1 MAQPGQQLEVDGRL
15 VKVTN
20 LDKVLYPETGTTK
33 GEVIAYYQAIAPV
46 FLPHARRRPAT
57 RKRWPNGVG
66 TPQHPQRPF
75 FHKNLDPKSTP
86 DWVHTFTIAHS
97 EGDNTYPLIDDAA
110 TLVWLAQLA
119 ALELHVPQWTV
130 RDDRAQPPNR
140 LVLDLDPG
148 EGAGLE
154 HCVEV
159 AQLLREVLDGVG
171 FASVPVTSGSKGI
184 HLYAA
189 LDGSMSSQEASGW
202 ARELAR
208 SLEAMHPKLVVSD
221 MKKTLRAGKVLLDWS
236 QNNAA
241 KTTIA
246 PYSLR
251 GRAHPTV
258 ACPRGWDELDAG
270 LRQLDFHEV
279 LERIDGLGD
288 PMAALDRSSVELV
301 ETTAEVVSTGSTGG
315 VSTGSTGESGADR
328 LSTYRSM
335 RDAGRT
341 PEPVPV
347 ASPRPRD
354 GGNSFVIQEHHA
366 RRLHYDFRLEHDG
379 VLVSWAVPK
388 GPPTDPAEN
397 HLAVQTED
405 HPLEYG
411 SFEGEIPRG
420 EYGGGQVRI
429 WDAGTFELE
438 KWRDGKEVIATLTGR
453 PDGGLGGVAR
463 RFALLHTRMG
473 GEEKNWLIHLM
484 APRTDGEAT
493 TGAVDNSLVELV
505 ETMTEGVSTSSTNG
519 DPTNGGLT
527 GGGGVS
533 TSSTGGGSTGEGS
546 GSGVS
551 TGSTS
556 EGAGPAA
563 DLPVLAPMLATPG
576 TRADVQGDGWVFE
589 VKWDGYRAVA
599 SVTGGAATLTSRRG
613 LDLTGEFPELAELG
627 TLLAGHE
634 AVVDGEVVL
643 LDDAGRSSFERLQ
656 NRSQHRGEARYLAF
670 DLLHLDGR
678 SLLRQPYTERRRRLA
693 ELLGDGTS
701 RIQLSTQ
708 LGTDADEALAITAEL
723 GLEGVVAKRADSV
736 YQPGRRAHTW
746 VKIKH
751 ILTQQVVIIG
761 WLPGEN
767 ARSRTFGAL
776 LMAVPAAGQLSYV
789 GRVGSGF
796 SDKDL
801 ADTKLVL
808 SEIEVPS
815 PAVADIPAV
824 DAKNAHWVEPVLVGE
839 VSYGVWTQAGR
850 LRMPVW
856 RGWRPDKTPEDI
868 TLPDD

>member
-1 MAQPGQQLEVDGRL
+1 MSQPVQHIEVDGRL

-33 GEVIAYYQAIAPV
+33 GEVIAYYQAVAPV
-46 FLPHARRRPAT
+46 FVPHARRRPAT

-66 TPQHPQRPF
+66 TPEHPQRPF
-75 FHKNLDPKSTP
+75 FHKNQDAKSTP

-130 RDDRAQPPNR
+130 AGERPQPPNR

-159 AQLLREVLDGVG
+159 AHLLREVLDGVG

-189 LDGSMSSQEASGW
+189 LDGSMSSPEASDW

-208 SLEAMHPKLVVSD
+208 SLEAMHPNLVVSD
-221 MKKTLRAGKVLLDWS
+221 MKKTLREGKVLLDWS

-258 ACPRGWDELDAG
+258 AAPRNWDELDSG
-270 LRQLDFHEV
+270 LRQLEFTEV
-279 LERIDGLGD
+279 LDRIASIGD
-288 PMAALDRSSVELV
+288 PMAALN
-301 ETTAEVVSTGSTGG
+301 G
-315 VSTGSTGESGADR
+315 VDR
-328 LSTYRSM
+328 LTTYRSM
-335 RDAGRT
+335 RDADRT
-341 PEPVPV
+341 PEPVPQ

-354 GGNSFVIQEHHA
+354 DGNSFVIQEHHA
-366 RRLHYDFRLEHDG
+366 RRLHYDFRLERDG
-379 VLVSWAVPK
+379 VLVSWAIPK
-388 GPPTDPAEN
+388 GPPTDPSVN

-411 SFEGEIPRG
+411 SFEGDIPRG
-420 EYGGGQVRI
+420 EYGGGHVRI
-429 WDAGTFELE
+429 WDAGTFEPE

-453 PDGGLGGVAR
+453 PDGGLGGVPR

-473 GEEKNWLIHLM
+473 GDDKNWLIHLM
-484 APRTDGEAT
+484 APRADGETTPRVPAEPVAT
-493 TGAVDNSLVELV
+493 AAGGSV
-505 ETMTEGVSTSSTNG
+505 ETAADGPVETAAGGSVETAASGGTASSA
-519 DPTNGGLT
+519 
-527 GGGGVS
+527 GGVPA
-533 TSSTGGGSTGEGS
+533 GGIPAG
-546 GSGVS
+546 
-551 TGSTS
+551 
-556 EGAGPAA
+556 GAE
-563 DLPVLAPMLATPG
+563 LPVLAPMLAIAGTP
-576 TRADVQGDGWVFE
+576 ADVRGDGWVLE

-599 SVTGGAATLTSRRG
+599 SVTGGVVTLTSRRG
-613 LDLTGEFPELAELG
+613 LDLTREFPELAELG
-627 TLLAGHE
+627 RLLAGHD

-643 LDDAGRSSFERLQ
+643 LDDDGRSSFERLQ
-656 NRSQHRGEARYLAF
+656 NRAQHRGEARYLAF
-670 DLLHLDGR
+670 DLLHLDGG
-678 SLLRQPYTERRRRLA
+678 SLLDQPYTERRRRL
-693 ELLGDGTS
+693 EDLIGDGTS
-701 RIQLSTQ
+701 RVQPSTQ
-708 LGTDADEALAITAEL
+708 LGTDADEALAISAEL

-751 ILTQQVVIIG
+751 ILTQEVVIIG

-767 ARSRTFGAL
+767 ARARTFGAL
-776 LMAVPAAGQLSYV
+776 LMAVPRGGQLTYV

-808 SEIEVPS
+808 SEIEVPG
-815 PAVADIPAV
+815 PPVADVPAI

-868 TLPDD
+868 TLPDE